1 MQQIVHLL
9 NQKNQHL
16 ERFLKKNEVEIMN
29 FYEGNFDG
37 LENFYNSR
45 EVLLDMISRVD
56 RMIEEEELGSI
67 EAKNIPAET
76 KSEVIRALD
85 HKNDLVT
92 QILSQ
97 DLQILSI
104 IEEAKS
110 GIIREL
116 REVSN
121 TKKVIGSYKSGPAP
135 KTLDEEA

>member
-1 MQQIVHLL
+1 MQQIIHLL

-16 ERFLKKNEVEIMN
+16 EKFLKKNELEIMN

-56 RMIEEEELGSI
+56 RMIEEEDLGTIQSKDI
-67 EAKNIPAET
+67 SPQI

-85 HKNDLVT
+85 MKNDLVT

-104 IEEAKS
+104 IEAAKS
-110 GIIREL
+110 NIIKEL
-116 REVSN
+116 REVGT

-135 KTLDEEA
+135 KTLDEEV

>member
-1 MQQIVHLL
+1 MQQIIHLL

-16 ERFLKKNEVEIMN
+16 EKFLSKNEVEILN

-37 LENFYNSR
+37 LEHFYNSR
-45 EVLLDMISRVD
+45 EVLLDMINRVD
-56 RMIEEEELGSI
+56 RMIEEEDLGSI
-67 EAKNIPAET
+67 ESKDVPANI
-76 KSEVIRALD
+76 KSQVIRALD

-110 GIIREL
+110 SIIKEL
-116 REVSN
+116 REVGN

-135 KTLDEEA
+135 QTLDEEV